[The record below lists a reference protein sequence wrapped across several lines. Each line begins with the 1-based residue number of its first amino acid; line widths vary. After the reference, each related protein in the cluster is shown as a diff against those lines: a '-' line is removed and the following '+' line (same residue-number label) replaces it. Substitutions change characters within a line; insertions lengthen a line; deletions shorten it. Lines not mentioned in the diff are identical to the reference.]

1 MENLNGLRPITLAD
15 LQFASYHQEFI
26 FIGKHNSSGRFP
38 RVRVN
43 GSPKLWKTRPDS
55 VRVPYKYGLYEYG
68 YLTEHDLST
77 GMWYTDRPTLD
88 NSIFAPESPRLI
100 EA

>member
-15 LQFASYHQEFI
+15 LQFAHYHQEFI

-43 GSPKLWKTRPDS
+43 GSPKLWKTRPGS
-55 VRVPYKYGLYEYG
+55 VRVPFKYGLYEYG

-77 GMWYTDRPTLD
+77 GMWYTDRPSLD
-88 NSIFAPESPRLI
+88 IPSLPASQPVLI
-100 EA
+100 PI